1 MASTI
6 KPRRSVLYMPGGNAK
21 ALEKAKTLA
30 VDALIFDLEDSVAP
44 EAKAEARQA
53 VGAALAGG
61 GYGRREI
68 VVRTNGLSSEWAA
81 EDMKAAAAAKPD
93 AILVPKVSSAAEVR
107 AAHAAMRAAGAEA
120 CALWVMIETP
130 LAILNIR
137 EIAACAGETSLACF
151 VIGGN
156 DLGKEQR
163 AVNTPGREAFW
174 ASLTL
179 SVLAARA
186 YGLAAID
193 GVYNDIADAA
203 GFEAECRQGVMLG
216 YDGKTLI
223 HPSQIAPCNA
233 AFAPPPAAVENAR
246 AIIAAFAAPENAG
259 KGVIKVGGKMT
270 ELLHLEQARRTVAID
285 EAIAAM
291 G

>member
-1 MASTI
+1 MTNTI
-6 KPRRSVLYMPGGNAK
+6 KPRRSVLYMPGANPK

-81 EDMKAAAAAKPD
+81 DDMKAAAAAKPD
-93 AILVPKVSSAAEVR
+93 AILVPKVSSAADVR
-107 AAHAAMRAAGAEA
+107 AADAAMRTAGAA

-130 LAILNIR
+130 LAILNIK
-137 EIAACAGETSLACF
+137 EIAACAGETPLACF

-163 AVNTPGREAFW
+163 AANTPGREAFW

-179 SVLAARA
+179 AVLAARA

-203 GFEAECRQGVMLG
+203 GFEAECRQGVVLG

-233 AFAPPPAAVENAR
+233 AFAPPSSAVENAR

-259 KGVIKVGGKMT
+259 RGVIKVAGKMT
-270 ELLHLEQARRTVAID
+270 ELLHLEQARRIVAID
-285 EAIAAM
+285 EAIATM

>member
-6 KPRRSVLYMPGGNAK
+6 KPRRSVLYMPGANPK
-21 ALEKAKTLA
+21 ALEKAKALPA
-30 VDALIFDLEDSVAP
+30 DALIFDLEDSVAP
-44 EAKAEARQA
+44 EAKEEARRTI
-53 VGAALAGG
+53 VAALAGG

-68 VVRTNGLSSEWAA
+68 VVRINGLSSEWAG

-93 AILVPKVSSAAEVR
+93 AILIPKVSSAADVR
-107 AAHAAMRAAGAEA
+107 AAHAAMRAAAAE

-130 LAILNIR
+130 LAILNIKD
-137 EIAACAGETSLACF
+137 IAACAADTPLACF
-151 VIGGN
+151 VMGCN
-156 DLGKEQR
+156 DLAKEQR

-174 ASLTL
+174 TSLTL
-179 SVLAARA
+179 AALAARA

-203 GFEAECRQGVMLG
+203 GFEAECRQGVVLG

-223 HPSQIAPCNA
+223 HPSQIAPCNS
-233 AFAPPPAAVENAR
+233 AFAPPLAAVEDAR

-259 KGVIKVGGKMT
+259 KGVIKVAGKMT